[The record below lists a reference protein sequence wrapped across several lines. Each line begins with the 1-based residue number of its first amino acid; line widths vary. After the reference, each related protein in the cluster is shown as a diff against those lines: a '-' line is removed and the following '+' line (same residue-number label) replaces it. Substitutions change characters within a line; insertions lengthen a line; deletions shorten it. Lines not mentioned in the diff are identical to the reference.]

1 MQIINANGAAIP
13 ALGFGTFRL
22 DESQVAAVLPRALQV
37 GFRHIDTAQIYQNEY
52 GVGAALQHS
61 GVPRADI
68 FLTTKVWV
76 TEFAPKRFRA
86 SVEESLRRLQTDYVD
101 LLLLHWPEGS
111 NVPREAQI
119 AGLNDVRAKGM
130 TRHIGV
136 SNYSSAQMSEA
147 AALSKAPLVTNQVE
161 YHPWLSQSAVLAR
174 ARELGM
180 SVTAYYAMA
189 DGRSVKDPLL
199 QEIGQR
205 HGKSAAQVTLR
216 WLLQQQNVVALSK
229 TARPDRLE
237 ENFSVFDFALSEDEM
252 NAIFALAEPQGRIVS
267 PANLAPQWDGQS
279 RPVPRWRRF
288 IAQVR
293 SRL

>member
-1 MQIINANGAAIP
+1 MQIVNANGAAIP

-22 DESQVAAVLPRALQV
+22 NESQVAAVLPSALQV
-37 GFRHIDTAQIYQNEY
+37 GFRHIDTAQIYQNESA
-52 GVGAALQHS
+52 VGAVLRKS

-76 TEFAPKRFRA
+76 TEFAPKKFQA
-86 SVEESLRRLQTDYVD
+86 SVEASLRRLQTNYVD
-101 LLLLHWPEGS
+101 LLLLHWPGGS
-111 NVPREAQI
+111 KVPREVQI
-119 AGLNDVRAKGM
+119 AELNHVREKGM

-161 YHPWLSQSAVLAR
+161 YHPYLSQSAVLAR

-189 DGRSVKDPLL
+189 DGRSVKDPVLR
-199 QEIGQR
+199 EIGTR
-205 HGKSAAQVTLR
+205 HGKSAAQVALR
-216 WLLQQQNVVALSK
+216 WVVQQPSVVALSK
-229 TARPDRLE
+229 TARLERLA
-237 ENFSVFDFALSEDEM
+237 ENFSIFDFALSDDEM

-267 PANLAPQWDGQS
+267 PANLAPRWDGQIGEPP
-279 RPVPRWRRF
+279 RPGLIDRLRRW
-288 IAQVR
+288 
-293 SRL
+293 L

>member
-22 DESQVAAVLPRALQV
+22 NEAQVAAVLPRALQV
-37 GFRHIDTAQIYQNEY
+37 GFRHIDTAQIYKNEAA
-52 GVGAALQHS
+52 VGSVIRAS

-86 SVEESLRRLQTDYVD
+86 SVEASLGRLQTDYVD
-101 LLLLHWPEGS
+101 LLLLHWPGGS
-111 NVPREAQI
+111 NVPRNVQLAE
-119 AGLNDVRAKGM
+119 LNDVRAKGM

-136 SNYSSAQMSEA
+136 SNYNTAQMSEA
-147 AALSKAPLVTNQVE
+147 AALSSAPLVTNQVE
-161 YHPWLSQSAVLAR
+161 YHPWLSQSEVLAR

-189 DGRSVKDPLL
+189 DGRSARDPLL
-199 QEIGQR
+199 QEIGNR
-205 HGKSAAQVTLR
+205 HGKSAAQVALR
-216 WLLQQQNVVALSK
+216 WVVQQQNVAALSK
-229 TARPDRLE
+229 TARLDRLE
-237 ENFSVFDFALSEDEM
+237 ENFSVFDFALSDEEM

-267 PANLAPQWDGQS
+267 PANLAPRWDGQS
-279 RPVPRWRRF
+279 GDEPRRGL
-288 IAQVR
+288 IARLR
-293 SRL
+293 SWL

>member
-22 DESQVAAVLPRALQV
+22 SESQVVAVLPRALQV
-37 GFRHIDTAQIYQNEY
+37 GFRHIDTAQIYQNES
-52 GVGAALQHS
+52 GVGSAIRES

-86 SVEESLRRLQTDYVD
+86 SVEASLRRLQTDYVD
-101 LLLLHWPEGS
+101 LLLLHWPGGS
-111 NVPREAQI
+111 KVARNVQI
-119 AGLNDVRAKGM
+119 AELNDVRAKGM

-147 AALSKAPLVTNQVE
+147 ATLSTAPLVTNQVE

-189 DGRSVKDPLL
+189 DGRSAREPLL
-199 QEIGQR
+199 REIGER
-205 HGKSAAQVTLR
+205 HGKSAAQVALR
-216 WLLQQQNVVALSK
+216 WLLQQQSVIALSK
-229 TARPDRLE
+229 TARLDRLE
-237 ENFSVFDFALSEDEM
+237 ENFSVFDFALSDDEM

-279 RPVPRWRRF
+279 GANPGRGF
-288 IAQVR
+288 IARLR
-293 SRL
+293 SWL